1 MINQRAQA
9 REHGQSKRI
18 GRGREQNKEREQARE
33 ANKWQCVSTRSWQRT
48 LRSGIVCLFF
58 RQQSLIFRSLSFR
71 RPNKWPCGGWNFQTQ
86 PSTQN
91 INQYFSSRSS
101 FGLCFCVYQ
110 VKRFSFIKSNQ
121 FRLVLIFKTRT
132 KHQTKPANNYKFE
145 PNFHSK
151 FYCQWNFTE
160 FGWTVVSRHWGKNS
174 LLEMVQ
180 RSELAQLNPQFLSK
194 GLLKRVS
201 IAERRNWKLSK
212 TKRNRKKKPDE
223 RQSQRTSKATH
234 NNKRKRKASF
244 CF

>member
-18 GRGREQNKEREQARE
+18 GRGREQNKERSSARGKQMTARQRE
-33 ANKWQCVSTRSWQRT
+33 AGSARFDP
-48 LRSGIVCLFF
+48 GLFAHF
-58 RQQSLIFRSLSFR
+58 FWQQSLIFRSLSFR
-71 RPNKWPCGGWNFQTQ
+71 RPKNWPAVAGIFTQ
-86 PSTQN
+86 PPIQN

-132 KHQTKPANNYKFE
+132 KHQTNQQTTTNSSQIFIPSFIANETLLNLVGRLSLVNGDK
-145 PNFHSK
+145 K
-151 FYCQWNFTE
+151 
-160 FGWTVVSRHWGKNS
+160 K

-180 RSELAQLNPQFLSK
+180 RSELVQLNPQFLSK

-201 IAERRNWKLSK
+201 IVERRN
-212 TKRNRKKKPDE
+212 
-223 RQSQRTSKATH
+223 
-234 NNKRKRKASF
+234 RKRSNKAESKNLTRGNRSEQTKQHTTTNENEKRVF
-244 CF
+244 VF